1 MPLRTLGYIQA
12 KQAIQFLLPRRARGT
27 RANLLTLY
35 ILCTAA
41 ARVELSAKQELKT
54 GSPMVVFLKKSKRTY
69 VSNI

>member
-35 ILCTAA
+35 NLCTAA